1 MGRVE
6 HARSPSSRI
15 TCREGLCRRLPRTHD
30 AEAHRKRRGR
40 AGPPMRRQSLS
51 GLILLFMLAAYA
63 ALVYWVATRL
73 KRAWVRWL
81 IVLVAVFGPFVES
94 TIARIRMA
102 SLCRAE
108 FGVHYLR
115 PVTDLDG
122 LYVDGRFAD
131 YSFRELRSL
140 KLTYQEYR
148 LEDGSG
154 YGRRSIGPGNEELQ
168 EIIEKPTARY
178 EFRDLKPVILSGGIG
193 RNEVQL
199 VDRSNGEVV
208 AYGRQ
213 FTYSGDWSSRLLRRS
228 HLPAYS
234 GIDCG
239 GDVTV
244 WELLAPALKTST
256 NLATG
261 DRR

>member
-1 MGRVE
+1 M
-6 HARSPSSRI
+6 
-15 TCREGLCRRLPRTHD
+15 
-30 AEAHRKRRGR
+30 
-40 AGPPMRRQSLS
+40 S
-51 GLILLFMLAAYA
+51 GLILLLVLFVYA
-63 ALVYWVATRL
+63 ALVYWIVTRF

-94 TIARIRMA
+94 TIARIRVA

-122 LYVDGRFAD
+122 VYVDGRFAD

-154 YGRRSIGPGNEELQ
+154 YGRRSIGPNGEELQ

-178 EFRDLKPVILSGGIG
+178 EFRDLKPVMLPGGIG

-199 VDRSNGEVV
+199 VDRLSGEVV

-213 FTYSGDWSSRLLRRS
+213 FTYSGDWRSRIMRRN
-228 HLPAYS
+228 HLSGYS

-239 GDVTV
+239 GDVTA
-244 WELLAPALKTST
+244 WELLAPALKAST
-256 NLATG
+256 DLATG